1 MLDITCV
8 ECGKKYRVDETKMKG
23 TRAKVKCKA
32 CSNVMVVTKPQAEAS
47 AEPSKSVGNY
57 RPPLTAAIPEP
68 SPPQPKSVPQSVVDR
83 PAGPAKD
90 KPAEPDKDVSAFL
103 SGQKIRFGL
112 FGKIIIVMLIASLL
126 PLAVFWGITLRE
138 TKEVFE
144 VFESFNQVPEFA
156 LILLAGT
163 VLLVLVI
170 AWFSA
175 RAIVSPIMK
184 LTDAAE
190 RMSLGELNVKID
202 IKSKDEIGLLAL
214 AIGRMQTS
222 LRLAMNRLRHKR

>member
-1 MLDITCV
+1 MLDITCA

-47 AEPSKSVGNY
+47 AEPSISVGNDQ
-57 RPPLTAAIPEP
+57 PPPTADIFELPHHQSE
-68 SPPQPKSVPQSVVDR
+68 SVPPSVVER
-83 PAGPAKD
+83 PGGPAKD
-90 KPAEPDKDVSAFL
+90 KPAEPDKDVSEFL

-112 FGKIIIVMLIASLL
+112 FGKIIIVMLIVSLL
-126 PLAVFWGITLRE
+126 PFAVFWGITLRE

-170 AWFSA
+170 AWVSA
-175 RAIVSPIMK
+175 RAIVSPIRK

-222 LRLAMNRLRHKR
+222 LRLAMNRLRRKR